1 MNKKKNDLI
10 SRKRILYELGE
21 SNMPKQYRDFCIRVI
36 NDINL
41 TPSAIMSPSEDLRD
55 WIVDYWFEVEDNI
68 NFAISEYLQDNE
80 FDSKDDVD
88 RDNLGT
94 FISDVIQIGILNV
107 IDTYEEE
114 V

>member
-1 MNKKKNDLI
+1 MKKTNDLI
-10 SRKRILYELGE
+10 SRKRILYELGK
-21 SNMPKQYRDFCIRVI
+21 STMPKKYRDFCIRVI
-36 NDINL
+36 DDIGL
-41 TPSAIMSPSEDLRD
+41 TPPLISPQEDLRD
-55 WIVDYWFEVEDNI
+55 WIVDYWFEVENNI
-68 NFAISEYLQDNE
+68 NFAISEYLQNNE

-94 FISDVIQIGILNV
+94 FISDVIQTGILNV